1 MKVAIIGS
9 RTLEVSNLDEYLPN
23 ETTEIISGGAK
34 GIDRCAKAFAVKNN
48 IRYTEFLPEYNIYGK
63 YAPLKRNLNIIS
75 YADCVLAFWDGKSRG
90 TRFVIE
96 NCRKMNKPLRVLMK
110 TN

>member
-48 IRYTEFLPEYNIYGK
+48 IRYTEFLPEYSIY
-63 YAPLKRNLNIIS
+63 
-75 YADCVLAFWDGKSRG
+75 GKSRG

-96 NCRKMNKPLRVLMK
+96 NCRKMNKPLRVLIK

>member
-34 GIDRCAKAFAVKNN
+34 GIERCAKAFAVKNN
-48 IRYTEFLPEYNIYGK
+48 I
-63 YAPLKRNLNIIS
+63 
-75 YADCVLAFWDGKSRG
+75 
-90 TRFVIE
+90 
-96 NCRKMNKPLRVLMK
+96 
-110 TN
+110 